1 MPRLDGR
8 ANNALRPVR
17 IIPNY
22 LAYAEGSALIEM
34 GDTHVLC
41 AASIE
46 ERVPAFLTGRGKGW
60 VTAEYSL
67 LPRSTQTRTPRE
79 SVAGRLQG
87 RTQEIQRLIGRSL
100 RAVVDT
106 TALGERTITIDCD
119 VIQADGGTRCAS
131 ITGAFVALQLAAAH
145 LLHTGA
151 IARTPIRSAI
161 AAVSAGIVNGQ
172 EMLDLDYSEDSS
184 AWVDFNVVMLPGG
197 RFVEV
202 QGTAEREA
210 FALDAMTRLLAL
222 AQQGIEQLFAAQKA
236 VLG

>member
-1 MPRLDGR
+1 MSRLDGR

-22 LAYAEGSALIEM
+22 LAFAEGSALIEM

-41 AASIE
+41 AASVE
-46 ERVPAFLTGRGKGW
+46 EKTPPFLSGRGKGW

-79 SVAGRLQG
+79 SGAGRLQG

-131 ITGAFVALQLAAAH
+131 ITGAFVALQLAANH
-145 LLHTGA
+145 LLQTGA
-151 IARTPIRSAI
+151 IARTPIRAPI
-161 AAVSAGIVNGQ
+161 AAVSAGIVDGQ
-172 EMLDLDYSEDSS
+172 EMLDLSYLEDSN
-184 AWVDFNVVMLPGG
+184 AWVDFNIVMLPGG

-202 QGTAEREA
+202 QGTAEREP
-210 FALDAMTRLLAL
+210 FSLEAMTRLLSL

-236 VLG
+236 ALA